1 MREYHYYS
9 SQPAKDNGLFVSNE
23 IQEEGLEVSR
33 VMTTSGYAVINRQYT
48 KQNGYES
55 VEILGVK

>member
-1 MREYHYYS
+1 MKQFSFYT
-9 SQPAKDNGLFVSNE
+9 SQPAKDKSLFVSDAL
-23 IQEEGLEVSR
+23 QEEGLEVSR
-33 VMTTSGYAVINRQYT
+33 VMSTSGYAVIMRQYK